1 MFLKINEQLVKIY
14 EKNGQDIE
22 YVINETLGYIIDLA
36 ADIDFNFNMNGKTL
50 EVEISDDTSE
60 QLLLSFPNHQSNM
73 VAELLLFY
81 NMIMGFQLWT
91 KIYIIIFC

>member
-22 YVINETLGYIIDLA
+22 YVINETLGYISNLDT
-36 ADIDFNFNMNGKTL
+36 DIDFAFNMKGKAID
-50 EVEISDDTSE
+50 VEISDDTLK
-60 QLLLSFPNHQSNM
+60 QLQMSFLNHQPNE

-81 NMIMGFQLWT
+81 NMIMGFQL
-91 KIYIIIFC
+91 

>member
-1 MFLKINEQLVKIY
+1 MFLKINAQLVKIY

-36 ADIDFNFNMNGKTL
+36 ADIDFNFNMKGKTL
-50 EVEISDDTSE
+50 DVEISDDTSE
-60 QLLLSFPNHQSNM
+60 QILLSFPNHQPNM

-81 NMIMGFQLWT
+81 NMIMGFQL
-91 KIYIIIFC
+91 

>member
-1 MFLKINEQLVKIY
+1 MLFKINEQLVKIY

-36 ADIDFNFNMNGKTL
+36 SDIDFNFNMNGKTL
-50 EVEISDDTSE
+50 DVEISDETSE
-60 QLLLSFPNHQSNM
+60 QILLSFPNHQPNM

-81 NMIMGFQLWT
+81 NMIMGFQL
-91 KIYIIIFC
+91 